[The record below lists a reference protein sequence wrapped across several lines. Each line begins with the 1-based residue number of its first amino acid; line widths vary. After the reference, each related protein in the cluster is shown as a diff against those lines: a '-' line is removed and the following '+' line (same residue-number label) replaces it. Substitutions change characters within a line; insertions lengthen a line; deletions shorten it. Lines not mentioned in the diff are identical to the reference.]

1 MSTATLDTPPTT
13 AALIELRQQAH
24 YWHALHGR
32 AVAREQDWKGRCEQL
47 EAQVVLQA
55 TQLKAQAAQFE
66 AQLRQQATQL
76 EVQAQQIDALKAQV
90 AGLQQQ
96 LFGRKSEA
104 KNPPL
109 LDSPGQ
115 DSAVVSSLASEVE
128 GRGRGKQLGAK
139 GYGRQLR
146 LALPR
151 EEVVHE
157 LPAAAQQCPQCGK
170 PLVRFPTTEDS
181 EEIHWEVRLIRRVHK
196 RVRYR
201 PPVIATPSLESSPP
215 RCRLN

>member
-115 DSAVVSSLASEVE
+115 DSAVVSSFAEPGRPESGQTAGVERLRSPVASGVALR
-128 GRGRGKQLGAK
+128 RG
-139 GYGRQLR
+139 
-146 LALPR
+146 
-151 EEVVHE
+151 
-157 LPAAAQQCPQCGK
+157 
-170 PLVRFPTTEDS
+170 DS
-181 EEIHWEVRLIRRVHK
+181 
-196 RVRYR
+196 
-201 PPVIATPSLESSPP
+201 
-215 RCRLN
+215 